1 MRYTLLRTFR
11 FLLFLSFGVLVAGC
25 QHPSASSSQQETERI
40 DSLLD
45 ANKVV
50 LFSDPA
56 ALNARLVQWQREV
69 HDSVNWYKIETYRA
83 SALYRQGDTLQ
94 SQSLYRQVLDWC
106 ANRSDCKELTA
117 DVWNHQA
124 LHADQEGKV
133 ATALHC
139 AGRAFRLLDGLP
151 HKTDKLVRICINL
164 ADIHYRSGQIA
175 EAARYFRRAQLLS
188 DSLHYDA
195 LNSSIYTGLGQV
207 SMELYDFKAAHRH
220 FAQAAR
226 YLPDDDL
233 FDFFFHYNT
242 VGNCYYFEGRYREAL
257 VPFRKALAYAQQME
271 NDCNQAIAYS
281 NQAEIYLMLDSI
293 PQASRM
299 LRLAMKHYERSGQ
312 CPPMRFIT
320 CRACGQTWPWQRAT
334 SRRPAVCWSNIPPA
348 CFSIRPVTSCC
359 TSSVSN
365 AMRHGL
371 VVGSGPIISPKSVR
385 STVRYSKTNRRVT

>member
-69 HDSVNWYKIETYRA
+69 HDSVNWYKIATYRA

-106 ANRSDCKELTA
+106 ANRSDCKELAA

-233 FDFFFHYNT
+233 LDFFFHYNT

-312 CPPMRFIT
+312 CPPNALHYMQSL
-320 CRACGQTWPWQRAT
+320 RADLALAEGNIAKARRLLEQYPARLFQYSPRYLMLHFQR
-334 SRRPAVCWSNIPPA
+334 
-348 CFSIRPVTSCC
+348 
-359 TSSVSN
+359 
-365 AMRHGL
+365 L
-371 VVGSGPIISPKSVR
+371 E
-385 STVRYSKTNRRVT
+385 RYAARAGR

>member
-106 ANRSDCKELTA
+106 ANRSDCKELAA

-151 HKTDKLVRICINL
+151 TKRISW
-164 ADIHYRSGQIA
+164 YES
-175 EAARYFRRAQLLS
+175 
-188 DSLHYDA
+188 
-195 LNSSIYTGLGQV
+195 V
-207 SMELYDFKAAHRH
+207 STW
-220 FAQAAR
+220 Q
-226 YLPDDDL
+226 
-233 FDFFFHYNT
+233 T
-242 VGNCYYFEGRYREAL
+242 
-257 VPFRKALAYAQQME
+257 
-271 NDCNQAIAYS
+271 
-281 NQAEIYLMLDSI
+281 
-293 PQASRM
+293 
-299 LRLAMKHYERSGQ
+299 
-312 CPPMRFIT
+312 FIT
-320 CRACGQTWPWQRAT
+320 
-334 SRRPAVCWSNIPPA
+334 
-348 CFSIRPVTSCC
+348 
-359 TSSVSN
+359 
-365 AMRHGL
+365 
-371 VVGSGPIISPKSVR
+371 VR
-385 STVRYSKTNRRVT
+385 DR